1 MPPTQAPLDYLR
13 RFIPPIAVPKI
24 LHYLHHYAVHLTITR
39 DRKSVL
45 GDYRHPTHQHTHRIS
60 VNSTLNPYAFLITLI
75 HELAHLVTFMQYGH
89 KVPPHGNEWKSNYAT
104 LLKDFMDMRVF
115 PDDIHQALN
124 HSLDGLPASSCS
136 DDRLM
141 RILRKYDNAPA
152 GQVLIEQLPEG
163 SVFEIGQGRLFR
175 KGKKLRKRYQCVE
188 LQTGREYLFS
198 PVFEVTLKENA

>member
-1 MPPTQAPLDYLR
+1 MPPTQAPLEHLR

-24 LHYLHHYAVHLTITR
+24 LQYLHHYSVHLTITR

-45 GDYRHPTHQHTHRIS
+45 GDYRHPTPHHTHRIS

-89 KVPPHGNEWKSNYAT
+89 KVPPHGNEWKSNYAA
-104 LLKDFMDMRVF
+104 LLKDFMEMRVF
-115 PDDIHQALN
+115 PEDIHQALTY
-124 HSLDGLPASSCS
+124 SLDGLPASSCS

-141 RILRKYDNAPA
+141 RILRKYDDAPT
-152 GQVLIEQLPEG
+152 GQVLVEQLPEG
-163 SVFEIGQGRLFR
+163 SVFEIGPGRLFR

-188 LQTGREYLFS
+188 LRTGKEYLFS
-198 PVFEVTLKENA
+198 PVYEVTLKENA